1 MQKLIIFLTA
11 FLFFVTLGFALGQE
25 PKLKLKIFEGVR
37 IQGIYFEIKEINPY
51 ILYEIQSSVDLI
63 KWENMVRVGSHKTE
77 MESPLFE
84 WDTLSPNSCFF
95 RIVER

>member
-25 PKLKLKIFEGVR
+25 QKLEIKIFKGMRV
-37 IQGIYFEIKEINPY
+37 QGIYFEIKEIDPY

-63 KWENMVRVGSHKTE
+63 KWENVVRVGSHKTE

-84 WDTLSPNSCFF
+84 WDILPPNSCFF
-95 RIVER
+95 RIIRL

>member
-11 FLFFVTLGFALGQE
+11 FLFFVTLGFALEQE
-25 PKLKLKIFEGVR
+25 PKLEIKIFKGMRV
-37 IQGIYFEIKEINPY
+37 QGIYFEIKEIDPY

-63 KWENMVRVGSHKTE
+63 KWENVVRVGSHKTE

-84 WDTLSPNSCFF
+84 WDILPPNSCFF
-95 RIVER
+95 RIIRL